1 MTNIVDEI
9 IDYIEENKVST
20 TEIADVLNK
29 TGLLDEKMASLT
41 PRKRAVG
48 RLFYAPT
55 FNESNWYLHYFIQ
68 NAPKK
73 CVVYAE
79 SVNCKS
85 RALFGSLVAKYA
97 LLYRGACGIVTNGF
111 VRDVHTLIKEDYPIW
126 TAGTSP
132 IGCINKDTGIDSEYY
147 ERRKKELDGAIII
160 ADDSG
165 VIVVKKEQ
173 LNNEFLEGLKK
184 IEEQED
190 IWFDCIDRKKY
201 STFETVC
208 LRRYE
213 NE

>member
-1 MTNIVDEI
+1 MVDIVDEI

-29 TGLLDEKMASLT
+29 SGLLDEKITPLT

-48 RLFYAPT
+48 RLYYAPS
-55 FNESNWYLHYFIQ
+55 FNESNWYLHYFLQ

-73 CVVYAE
+73 SIIFAE
-79 SVNCKS
+79 NINCKN

-97 LLYRGACGIVTNGF
+97 LLYKGACGIVTNGF
-111 VRDVHTLIKEDYPIW
+111 VRDVHSLIKEDYPIW
-126 TAGTSP
+126 AAGVTP
-132 IGCINKDTGIDSEYY
+132 IGCINKDTGIDNEYY
-147 ERRKKELDGAIII
+147 QKRKAELDGAIVI

-165 VIVVKKEQ
+165 VVVVKKEK

-208 LRRYE
+208 LRKYE
-213 NE
+213 ND

>member
-1 MTNIVDEI
+1 MTDIVDEI

-29 TGLLDEKMASLT
+29 TGMLYEKISSLT

-48 RLFYAPT
+48 RLYYAPS

-73 CVVYAE
+73 CVIFAE
-79 SVNCKS
+79 NVNCKN
-85 RALFGSLVAKYA
+85 RAIFGSLVAKYA
-97 LLYRGACGIVTNGF
+97 LLYKGACGIVTNGF
-111 VRDVHTLIKEDYPIW
+111 VRDAHTLIKEEYPIW
-126 TAGTSP
+126 CYGVTP
-132 IGCINKDTGIDSEYY
+132 IGTYKTDTGIDDEYY
-147 ERRKKELDGAIII
+147 EKRKKELDGAIVI

-165 VIVVKKEQ
+165 VVVVKKEQ
-173 LNNEFLEGLKK
+173 LNNDFLEGLKK

-190 IWFDCIDRKKY
+190 IWFDCIDRRKY
-201 STFETVC
+201 STFVTVC
-208 LRRYE
+208 LRKYE